1 MIDIKL
7 LREKPEIIKEA
18 LKKRGVELDVDYLRK
33 LDEKIRALK
42 KEIDDLRR
50 KRNEISKK
58 AKNISEKIEEAK
70 K

>member
-7 LREKPEIIKEA
+7 LREKPEIIKGA

-50 KRNEISKK
+50 KRNEI
-58 AKNISEKIEEAK
+58 
-70 K
+70 